1 MKTFIIPVAGG
12 TLKRDF
18 EVKTMQLVGTYIILA
33 VHLAGSERRVE
44 GSEAHYIKSAEKLD
58 VTFASGNNSNPF
70 VTVYR
75 L

>member
-1 MKTFIIPVAGG
+1 MH
-12 TLKRDF
+12 
-18 EVKTMQLVGTYIILA
+18 LVGTYIILA
-33 VHLAGSERRVE
+33 VHFAGSERRVE